1 MFPDLDLT
9 GFEATA
15 GLDYVKFLTPVHGS
29 HYRNYLSQK
38 VNIDSKPASNG
49 FYRGTLHD
57 PTSEDLNT
65 LVSLDNPA
73 LDCVEIFIDFRLNG
87 EEIPNRIERLE
98 RCFLA
103 LAARLRP
110 DDRHPTGAGFKGAFI
125 SGKARPLNTHLA
137 RVGETVVIGHRT
149 TGVNFRLYFKK
160 KDQHQA
166 IPDSEWR
173 VRMEITVS
181 GLGLAIF
188 NLHRVSDLRD
198 HKYRRTFAKHFQIV
212 DRVSVRE
219 RADWSETFRKEAQKN
234 LDRRWPQVG
243 VHAIAPI
250 RYPED
255 ASEETLR
262 AARYRERPGPH
273 QVLPAKAYRFH
284 VHAEA
289 HKLIADA
296 LRSLERKL
304 ATKRY
309 SGRISGASNEEVSAD

>member
-49 FYRGTLHD
+49 FYTGTLHD
-57 PTSEDLNT
+57 PTAKDLNT
-65 LVSLDNPA
+65 LESLDNPSLA
-73 LDCVEIFIDFRLNG
+73 GVEIFIDFWLNDKA
-87 EEIPNRIERLE
+87 IPNRIEQLE

-103 LAARLRP
+103 LAARLRT
-110 DDRHPTGAGFKGAFI
+110 DDRHPTGAGYKCAFG
-125 SGKARPLNTHLA
+125 SKSHPPNTHLA
-137 RVGETVVIGHRT
+137 LASETIVIGHRS
-149 TGVNFRLYFKK
+149 TGVNFRMYFKK
-160 KDQHQA
+160 MDQYKA
-166 IPDSEWR
+166 LPDSEWR
-173 VRMEITVS
+173 VRMEIFIS
-181 GLGLAIF
+181 GLGLAMF

-198 HKYRRTFAKHFQIV
+198 YKYRRTFAKHFKIV
-212 DRVSVRE
+212 DRVSVRT
-219 RADWSETFRKEAQKN
+219 RADWSETFRKDAQKK

-250 RYPED
+250 RYPDD
-255 ASEETLR
+255 ASEVTLQ
-262 AARYRERPGPH
+262 AGRYRERPGRH
-273 QVLPAKAYRFH
+273 QVLPAKAYKFH

-304 ATKRY
+304 ATKRN
-309 SGRISGASNEEVSAD
+309 SGRITGASHKEVNAD